1 MSSLSSSTLP
11 DAVARARRN
20 SSFLAMLLDREPE
33 IEAAAL
39 AGELLPP
46 PVVAED
52 LPVGTRLRRER
63 RALALSYGRSG
74 EAMLVAVVQ
83 PVEERLPDPADD
95 AAFLAL
101 DREVRRRAE
110 ELGRRRGIP
119 QDALNQLLEG
129 VEDPGAFADIVAF
142 YLEMPAAEKQAV
154 EGGNGDEE
162 AF

>member
-1 MSSLSSSTLP
+1 MQ
-11 DAVARARRN
+11 
-20 SSFLAMLLDREPE
+20 LL
-33 IEAAAL
+33 IQ
-39 AGELLPP
+39 G
-46 PVVAED
+46 
-52 LPVGTRLRRER
+52 ER

-119 QDALNQLLEG
+119 QDALNQLLDNPSNLEAMG
-129 VEDPGAFADIVAF
+129 AAGKRAIEDAYNWGKEEQSLYRLYQNIA
-142 YLEMPAAEKQAV
+142 LEFPC
-154 EGGNGDEE
+154 
-162 AF
+162 